1 MTQKY
6 GLAMIGFLLLWSLLI
21 YACVR
26 VQTASPQGP
35 STVVEYEMGY
45 DCGPSLGPPQEQLH
59 DHFLHWTADS
69 GWFVFDYGQGS
80 WNEPAVGIWIVDRNG
95 TQVRAAVE
103 DANPGYAFSLG
114 FYGDVSPDG
123 KWIVYSTCQFPNASS
138 TYTRNQDPD
147 VIVAG
152 EDEIYE
158 RGRYQY
164 EIAVVS
170 LTGGEPRRLTQDF
183 RLDHYPVWSPDGK
196 RIAFVTNRAVKATG
210 QTSHSFNAQLY
221 SMAADGSDV
230 LLITPPELR
239 GVTLAPAAWSPDGER
254 LAFLVN
260 EGEHWTQV
268 PHRKILYSVRVDG
281 TELTL
286 LAEDSVSVAS
296 WSPDGQRLAVAK
308 YVDDD
313 VALFTLAADGS
324 DERLI
329 TTITEREVLENS
341 NSRYKFAIHTVSW
354 APDGKQILYSCDLGA
369 CVVDIESGVV
379 TGLVEGEY
387 VKWGDE
393 PYIAAWSPD
402 GARIAIYTP
411 GGNRVELQ
419 LYTVAPDGTDRR
431 DLIRLDDD
439 ANLVPA
445 HPPEDE

>member
-6 GLAMIGFLLLWSLLI
+6 GLAMIGFLLLWASLI
-21 YACVR
+21 FACVR
-26 VQTASPQGP
+26 VQTPSPTEY
-35 STVVEYEMGY
+35 SSVLDYEMGY
-45 DCGPSLGPPQEQLH
+45 DCGPSLAPPQEQLH
-59 DHFLHWTADS
+59 DHFLHWTAD
-69 GWFVFDYGQGS
+69 GRWLVFDYGHGS
-80 WNEPAVGIWIVDRNG
+80 WNEPVIGTWIVDRKG

-114 FYGDVSPDG
+114 FYADVSPDG
-123 KWIVYSTCQFPNASS
+123 KRIVYSTCQFPNASS

-147 VIVAG
+147 VEVAG

-170 LTGGEPRRLTQDF
+170 LAGGEPRRLTRDF

-196 RIAFVTNRAVKATG
+196 RIIYVSNPE
-210 QTSHSFNAQLY
+210 TSFQFGAQHSFNTQLF
-221 SMAADGSDV
+221 SMAVDGTDV
-230 LLITPPELR
+230 QRITPPELK
-239 GVTLAPAAWSPDGER
+239 GVVLAPPVWSPDGER

-260 EGEHWTQV
+260 EGEYWQFR
-268 PHRKILYSVRVDG
+268 PYRKTLYTVRIDG
-281 TELTL
+281 TVLTRI
-286 LAEDSVSVAS
+286 AEDAVSVAS

-308 YVDDD
+308 YFGDYVG
-313 VALFTLAADGS
+313 LFTLAADGS

-329 TTITEREVLENS
+329 TTITEREELENS

-354 APDGKQILYSCDLGA
+354 SPDGKQILYSCDLGA

-379 TGLVEGEY
+379 TGLVEDVYE
-387 VKWGDE
+387 WGDE

-402 GARIAIYTP
+402 GDHIAIYTP

-419 LYTVAPDGTDRR
+419 LYTVARDGTDRR
-431 DLIRLDDD
+431 DLLRLDEDG
-439 ANLVPA
+439 NLVPA
-445 HPPEDE
+445 NLPE

>member
-1 MTQKY
+1 M
-6 GLAMIGFLLLWSLLI
+6 
-21 YACVR
+21 
-26 VQTASPQGP
+26 
-35 STVVEYEMGY
+35 TVVLLS
-45 DCGPSLGPPQEQLH
+45 PRPQEQLH
-59 DHFLHWTADS
+59 DHFLHWTAD
-69 GWFVFDYGQGS
+69 GRWLVFDYGHGS
-80 WNEPAVGIWIVDRNG
+80 WNEPVIGTWIVDRKG

-114 FYGDVSPDG
+114 FYADVSPDG
-123 KWIVYSTCQFPNASS
+123 KRIVYSTCQFPNASS

-147 VIVAG
+147 VEVAG

-170 LTGGEPRRLTQDF
+170 LAGGEPRRLTQDF

-286 LAEDSVSVAS
+286 LAEDVVSVAS

-308 YVDDD
+308 YAGEAGET

-324 DERLI
+324 DVRLI
-329 TTITEREVLENS
+329 TTITEREILES
-341 NSRYKFAIHTVSW
+341 FYTRYKFAIHTVSW

-369 CVVDIESGVV
+369 CVVDIESGLV
-379 TGLVEGEY
+379 TGLVEGVYE
-387 VKWGDE
+387 K
-393 PYIAAWSPD
+393 
-402 GARIAIYTP
+402 
-411 GGNRVELQ
+411 
-419 LYTVAPDGTDRR
+419 
-431 DLIRLDDD
+431 
-439 ANLVPA
+439 
-445 HPPEDE
+445 